1 MTFKQKLIIVGIAGL
16 VVLLLDQGTKI
27 WARSALLTPIQR
39 RALIEENPE
48 LRAKGEIAKTPSGRR
63 YRVHPYD
70 PTRGKSKIKPI
81 KRDGKK
87 TYSSVVGDR
96 PGTRMWF
103 ILSFNP
109 GAAFGLFNDT
119 AGSRVFLSIIG
130 LLALALIFYLL
141 RRPESDSKLFVWALA
156 LVAGGAVGNLIDR
169 IVYGVVTDF
178 IWVWLTPSWKLV
190 WPWPAFNIADI
201 ALVVGVGL
209 MVPAMLFTK
218 SEEDE
223 GGGDK
228 DAKKGDK
235 DADSDADAKD
245 ADGDGADK
253 GDDKPAAKSKPSKKK
268 RRSGKRSKRK

>member
-1 MTFKQKLIIVGIAGL
+1 MTFKQKLIIVCCSGL
-16 VVLLLDQGTKI
+16 VVLLLDQATKI
-27 WARSALLTPIQR
+27 WARSALLTQSQR
-39 RALIEENPE
+39 QSLFGENPE
-48 LRAKGEIAKTPSGRR
+48 LYRKGEIQRTPSGKR
-63 YRVHPYD
+63 YRVHPQD
-70 PTRGKSKIKPI
+70 PTRGKRKLESV

-87 TYSSVVGDR
+87 TVVKAVGDR

-103 ILSFNP
+103 ILSSNP

-169 IVYGVVTDF
+169 IFYGEVTDF
-178 IWVWLTPSWKLV
+178 IWVWLTPAWRVV

-209 MVPAMLFTK
+209 MVPAMLFAK
-218 SEEDE
+218 SEPSED

-228 DAKKGDK
+228 PK
-235 DADSDADAKD
+235 DA
-245 ADGDGADK
+245 GDHDKPGADK
-253 GDDKPAAKSKPSKKK
+253 PDRSKDASKPNRSKGKSGRKK
-268 RRSGKRSKRK
+268 SSRRSAKRSSKRK

>member
-1 MTFKQKLIIVGIAGL
+1 MSFKQKLMIVGIAGM

-27 WARSALLTPIQR
+27 WARSALLTQTQR
-39 RALIEENPE
+39 RALFDENPE
-48 LRAKGEIAKTPSGRR
+48 MYRGGEILKTPKGKR
-63 YRVHPYD
+63 YRVHPQD
-70 PTRGKSKIKPI
+70 PTRGKRKVKPV

-87 TYSSVVGDR
+87 TFVKAMGDR
-96 PGTRMWF
+96 PGARMWF

-156 LVAGGAVGNLIDR
+156 MVAGGAVGNLIDR
-169 IVYGVVTDF
+169 IFYGVVTDF
-178 IWVWLTPSWKLV
+178 IWVWLTPGWRLV

-209 MVPAMLFTK
+209 MVPAMLFAKSDQDEEGARDGAAKEDDGKPGGDTSDSAKTTPKSGAKASTK
-218 SEEDE
+218 S
-223 GGGDK
+223 GT
-228 DAKKGDK
+228 
-235 DADSDADAKD
+235 
-245 ADGDGADK
+245 
-253 GDDKPAAKSKPSKKK
+253 KSK
-268 RRSGKRSKRK
+268 RRSRKGSSKRK